1 MQPVAAKRPL
11 PPLRAQVVAWLQSPA
26 GFASINPAALTTLLQ
41 PRNSMPFVPASRLT
55 LQPLALAAGLLL
67 AGAAQAQSLQEL
79 YEAARGYD
87 ATYLATRN
95 SADAAAARAAQAEA
109 LLRPSLGLTASGTQA
124 RSDPP
129 GAGSVNTRTLFAG
142 LQGKYSVYNAAN
154 IPTIDKAR
162 RGHAAAQ
169 ADLDLAEQDL
179 IVRLATAYFDVLAA
193 KEVLTTSRANKA
205 GISEQLASAKRNF
218 EVGTATIT
226 DTREAQARYDLAV
239 AQELAADNDLRVKRV
254 TLDQFVGR
262 VGVEPKG
269 LAVPVALPA
278 LPSENIDTWVA
289 AADEQ
294 HPGVRKARLGL
305 EVAQLDTQIARAGE
319 RPTLDA
325 TATLG
330 GQNLHTSPAAVA
342 AAQGGGGTSKSASVG
357 LSLSYPLYTG
367 GLTQNRIRETL
378 VLEERARN
386 DFDFARRRVAEDTR
400 RAFYSV
406 QSLKAQVSAFEAAES
421 STKLALEATQLG
433 YKVGVRVNLD
443 VLNAQTQLYSTQRD
457 LAKARYDVVVNSLR
471 LRQASGQLRPE
482 DVAAANALLAR

>member
-1 MQPVAAKRPL
+1 
-11 PPLRAQVVAWLQSPA
+11 
-26 GFASINPAALTTLLQ
+26 
-41 PRNSMPFVPASRLT
+41 MPFVSAQRLI
-55 LQPLALAAGLLL
+55 LQPLAVAVSLLL

-79 YEAARGYD
+79 YDAARGYD
-87 ATYLATRN
+87 ATYLATKA

-109 LLRPSLGLTASGTQA
+109 LIRPTLGLSASGTQA
-124 RSDPP
+124 RNELP
-129 GAGSVNTRTLFAG
+129 GGSSPSGINSTTLTAG
-142 LQGKYSVYNAAN
+142 LQGRYSVYNAAN
-154 IPTIDKAR
+154 VPTIDKAK
-162 RGHAAAQ
+162 RGYAAAQ
-169 ADLDLAEQDL
+169 ADFEAAEQDL

-193 KEVLTTSRANKA
+193 KDALTTSQANKA
-205 GISEQLASAKRNF
+205 AIAEQLASAKRNF

-278 LPSENIDTWVA
+278 LPSDNVDTWVA
-289 AADEQ
+289 TGDDQ
-294 HPGVRKARLGL
+294 HPAVRKARLGL

-319 RPTLDA
+319 KPTLDA
-325 TATLG
+325 NATLG
-330 GQNLHTSPAAVA
+330 GQNLHNSLNGAAAVA
-342 AAQGGGGTSKSASVG
+342 SGVGTTKTASIG
-357 LSLSYPLYTG
+357 LTFTYPIYTG

-378 VLEERARN
+378 VLEDKARN
-386 DFDFARRRVAEDTR
+386 DLDFARRSVAEATR
-400 RAFYSV
+400 RAFFGV

-443 VLNAQTQLYSTQRD
+443 VLNAQTQLYTTQRD
-457 LAKARYDVVVNSLR
+457 LAKARYDVVVNSLK

-482 DVAAANALLAR
+482 DVGSVNTLLVR